1 MSRLRAS
8 ERTRRDSL
16 SWALTL
22 PVLPSRLRRMELHI
36 TPTPDQ
42 EAFIREAIASGRFA
56 TAEEAAREA
65 LRQWEERERR
75 RKEILVDLD
84 AAEASLARGEGRQLT
99 PRSIQ
104 DLAKDVKR
112 RGRSRLQSNR

>member
-1 MSRLRAS
+1 M
-8 ERTRRDSL
+8 D
-16 SWALTL
+16 
-22 PVLPSRLRRMELHI
+22 LHI
-36 TPTPDQ
+36 IPSPDQ

-75 RKEILVDLD
+75 RKEILVELD
-84 AAEASLARGEGRQLT
+84 AAEASLARGEGRRVTRQ
-99 PRSIQ
+99 SVQ

-112 RGRSRLQSNR
+112 RGRSRLRSNR